1 MLWNILQKME
11 NTSDSQNV
19 EHVENEL
26 LKPNYVSND
35 DDDKEN
41 LEKENSGN
49 VWWHSDFKEIASKL
63 PASVLAEM
71 EQRILSTKI
80 GGNKLDLQDNSV
92 KMANFFEKELQRY
105 NRKLKRQEEILAKKQ
120 ELIEKES
127 LLKKME
133 NQSSIR
139 VKQLQHELQLKEKM
153 INFLQ
158 MEKQK
163 ITIRME
169 NLTRSHETGKQF
181 VLFCGK
187 YPEGMKMINLF
198 RKH

>member
-1 MLWNILQKME
+1 ME
-11 NTSDSQNV
+11 NTSESQNDEDV
-19 EHVENEL
+19 EKEILEL
-26 LKPNYVSND
+26 LKSNEVGND
-35 DDDKEN
+35 EAGTEN
-41 LEKENSGN
+41 LEKENSGII
-49 VWWHSDFKEIASKL
+49 WWHSDFKEIASKL

-120 ELIEKES
+120 ELIEKETQ
-127 LLKKME
+127 LKKME
-133 NQSSIR
+133 DQASVK
-139 VKQLQHELQLKEKM
+139 VKQLQHDLQLKEKM
-153 INFLQ
+153 IKFLQ
-158 MEKQK
+158 IEKQQT
-163 ITIRME
+163 TIQMQ
-169 NLTRSHETGKQF
+169 NLSRSHETGKQF

-198 RKH
+198 RTQ